1 MLEIFSVVVPQYSF
15 IEENE
20 LIISITEGSTKE
32 IKFTATANP
41 PLTDGTKHELTC
53 LNGGVEVPAT
63 RRFTVS
69 HNTIILNDVKS
80 EDTGLYLISCKGGNG
95 HIGKE
100 IFELKI
106 LCKQLF
112 ILSHLYSI
120 LFLPHCCNP
129 NPFILQVCQSI
140 S

>member
-1 MLEIFSVVVPQYSF
+1 MPPLYSF
-15 IEENE
+15 IEENKS
-20 LIISITEGSTKE
+20 IISITEGSTKE

-41 PLTDGTKHELTC
+41 PLTDDTKHELTC
-53 LNGGVEVPAT
+53 LNRGEVPAT

-80 EDTGLYLISCKGGNG
+80 EDTGLYQISCKGGHG
-95 HIGKE
+95 QIGKE

-112 ILSHLYSI
+112 YY
-120 LFLPHCCNP
+120 N
-129 NPFILQVCQSI
+129 
-140 S
+140 